1 MHEVQKQG
9 QFISRYET
17 ATAVDDVL
25 TLLAHYGER
34 ARLVAGG
41 TDLLLELARRQRPS
55 VQTLIDITR
64 IPDLSEIW
72 LDENG
77 RIHLGPL
84 VTHNQVV
91 ASSL

>member
-9 QFISRYET
+9 QFVAHYET
-17 ATAVDDVL
+17 PTTVDDAIA
-25 TLLAHYGER
+25 LLAQYGAR

-64 IPDLSEIW
+64 IPGLSEIR

-77 RIHLGPL
+77 RIPKVGL
-84 VTHNQVV
+84 VE
-91 ASSL
+91 